1 MNVKPLIKVLNP
13 FLLRAV
19 SLFIASPTDLP
30 QGLTEQKGFQPAD
43 RGKSWGLE
51 QIWGRRG
58 VNGRLGQPRPL
69 QQRAGRSQTRHD
81 KWLCPKT
88 ECKPKPTGSKK
99 KISMGCIEESIYQE
113 VSMKVSLLISNSLWI
128 SAWIHTFLYEH
139 SYHTARRDTFRKEY
153 FSPNNFLVWFF
164 FFVCLFDG
172 AFLLETIQRKKWMK
186 LTRLFFLLLFYVL
199 QDSIWTNPFCR
210 MLTYMFGHCKE
221 LLNRH

>member
-164 FFVCLFDG
+164 FLFACL
-172 AFLLETIQRKKWMK
+172 MV
-186 LTRLFFLLLFYVL
+186 LFFWKLYRGKSEWSWPVCSSCSFFMCYKIASE
-199 QDSIWTNPFCR
+199 QIPFAECSPTC
-210 MLTYMFGHCKE
+210 LDTVKNF
-221 LLNRH
+221 